1 MKSFDVNNIQI
12 SPICLIRKKFDV
24 TIAKRIKLIRKRKKQ
39 KGGENHWLGETR
51 LSIIVFPIKRFEQW
65 QSRWIPS
72 RILFPSGPCV
82 WTIGKQQEPAA
93 TSKGRSTSRHSTRG
107 TYDNHVTHFLHDNVT
122 VEFHYWRIDWGI
134 AGAANLSVG
143 ETWTAAIKE
152 TMIHIVYTRDRVQ
165 INVQRCTFFTSIR
178 HRRFLPYRFYDS
190 HTSSLF
196 NHSLFVVSVLSFC
209 DQFSN
214 RDPVGNIIIPWIYAW
229 IFQR

>member
-1 MKSFDVNNIQI
+1 M
-12 SPICLIRKKFDV
+12 
-24 TIAKRIKLIRKRKKQ
+24 TIVKRIKLIRKKRKK
-39 KGGENHWLGETR
+39 KRRGENHWLGETR

-134 AGAANLSVG
+134 AGAANLS
-143 ETWTAAIKE
+143 AAEHERRPSKK
-152 TMIHIVYTRDRVQ
+152 RW
-165 INVQRCTFFTSIR
+165 FTSYIR
-178 HRRFLPYRFYDS
+178 TIACKLMCTMHVFHFDSSSSIFTVSLLRFP
-190 HTSSLF
+190 HIILF
-196 NHSLFVVSVLSFC
+196 NDWLFAVDSFHFATSF
-209 DQFSN
+209 Q
-214 RDPVGNIIIPWIYAW
+214 RGIYRWEYYYLWIYAW
-229 IFQR
+229 IFER